1 VQNGIHF
8 ISGLPRAGSTLL
20 AALLR
25 QNPRFHAMMS
35 SPVGGLY
42 SALLG
47 EMSARS
53 EFAMFVDDEQ
63 RAAVLRGAFQGYY
76 HAVHPS
82 KLVFD
87 TNRMWCSKLSGLAT
101 LYPRAKIIC
110 CVRHIS
116 WIMDSIERLIR
127 RNAFQLSRI
136 FGFEAG
142 GTVYTRVARLA
153 MNDGMVGYALDALRE
168 AFYGEHA
175 DRLLFVTYETL
186 TRQPAPT
193 MRTIYDF
200 IGEPLFDHDF
210 DNVEYAEEEFDARLG
225 TPGLHTVARAV
236 RYVERPMILPP
247 DLFRRFDADA
257 FWLNPELN
265 RHNVRVI

>member
-1 VQNGIHF
+1 MQSGIHF

-25 QNPRFHAMMS
+25 QNPNFHAAMS
-35 SPVGGLY
+35 SPAAGLY

-53 EFAMFVDDEQ
+53 EFAVFIDDSQ
-63 RAAVLRGAFQGYY
+63 REAILRGAIQGYY
-76 HAVHPS
+76 HAIHPTQ
-82 KLVFD
+82 LVFD
-87 TNRMWCSKLSGLAT
+87 TNRAWCSKLSGLT
-101 LYPRAKIIC
+101 KLYPCAKMIC

-127 RNAFQLSRI
+127 HNSFQLSRI
-136 FGFEAG
+136 FGFETG

-168 AFYGEHA
+168 AFYGEYA
-175 DRLLFVTYETL
+175 DRLILVTYETL
-186 TRQPAPT
+186 TKRPAAT
-193 MRTIYDF
+193 MRAIYDF
-200 IGEPLFDHDF
+200 IGEPLFEHDF
-210 DNVEYAEEEFDARLG
+210 GKLDYAAKEFDGRLG

-236 RYVERPMILPP
+236 RPIERPTILPP

-257 FWLNPELN
+257 FWLDPNLN
-265 RHNVRVI
+265 RHNVPVI